1 MSHSYTSRLRL
12 LHVYTC
18 CVWAPT
24 KSCKLHINTPESI
37 PPCHVPASITHS
49 FTPSQSTPQAD
60 PMSAGTQT
68 NQLILDIRKRKGI
81 KPEPQPLNEY
91 EVRVRSESE

>member
-1 MSHSYTSRLRL
+1 
-12 LHVYTC
+12 
-18 CVWAPT
+18 
-24 KSCKLHINTPESI
+24 
-37 PPCHVPASITHS
+37 
-49 FTPSQSTPQAD
+49 
-60 PMSAGTQT
+60 MSAGTQT